1 MSDIKKLYQ
10 YVTNNRDQTQCIGL
24 TPEAGTFGGV
34 IYKYG
39 KVSIPD
45 PKDLDEESDLR
56 LTFLYDIVDPNNLP
70 ENWLESE
77 QFRTLIGD
85 VLVDILDD
93 QVKEGTVQFANT
105 NSED

>member
-1 MSDIKKLYQ
+1 MI
-10 YVTNNRDQTQCIGL
+10 
-24 TPEAGTFGGV
+24 GV
-34 IYKYG
+34 INFG
-39 KVSIPD
+39 LGNLGSIINSFEEINANIQIISD

-56 LTFLYDIVDPNNLP
+56 LSFLYDIVDPNNLP

>member
-1 MSDIKKLYQ
+1 MRAEPSIAGRAPVNSPAGML
-10 YVTNNRDQTQCIGL
+10 TN
-24 TPEAGTFGGV
+24 
-34 IYKYG
+34 
-39 KVSIPD
+39 PD
-45 PKDLDEESDLR
+45 PSDPAG
-56 LTFLYDIVDPNNLP
+56 IVFNDSAVPNNLP